1 MAHAVSEAV
10 GKNPLIKMPLAEGL
24 DILGAALVVDGVA
37 INCRLSHWVVP
48 LSNVSTWA
56 HNQITTRFLAKSFF
70 EKFCAF
76 FPASH
81 LF

>member
-1 MAHAVSEAV
+1 VAHAVSEAV
-10 GKNPLIKMPLAEGL
+10 GENPLKKMPLAEGL

-37 INCRLSHWVVP
+37 ISCRLNHWVVP
-48 LSNVSTWA
+48 LSNVSTWT

-70 EKFCAF
+70 EKFGAF